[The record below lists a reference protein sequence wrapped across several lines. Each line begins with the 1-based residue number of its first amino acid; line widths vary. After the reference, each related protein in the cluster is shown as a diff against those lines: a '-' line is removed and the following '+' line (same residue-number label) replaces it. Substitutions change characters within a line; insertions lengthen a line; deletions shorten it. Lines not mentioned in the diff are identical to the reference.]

1 METFIKAA
9 KTYSQLSDDGL
20 KELLGIC
27 RTQSFKKN
35 DFVLREGA
43 VCDSIYFV
51 SEGLLRIWYYKHGKE
66 VSEWFAFNNTFCFSI
81 LSYFQKS
88 PSSLIIQCIED
99 SEIVFIPR
107 DDMDQ
112 LRKKNFEIAGFAYNL
127 ISGSLIASQDRTA
140 ELQFETARQ
149 RYEHLLH
156 LHREMLHRVPLQY
169 IASYLGVSA
178 ETLSRIRAQIQ

>member
-1 METFIKAA
+1 MENFIRAIRSF
-9 KTYSQLSDDGL
+9 SQLSEDGME
-20 KELLGIC
+20 KLLGIC
-27 RTQSFKKN
+27 RVQSFKKN

-81 LSYFQKS
+81 LSYFRKS

-107 DDMDQ
+107 DAMDR
-112 LRKKNFEIAGFAYNL
+112 LRKTNFEIAEFAYSL

-140 ELQFETARQ
+140 ELQFESAKQ
-149 RYEHLLH
+149 RYEHLLN